1 MCKVVELYTQVFDLC
16 IFVYTNIEERGLTDM
31 TPRQKR
37 FCLEFV
43 SSGNATESARKAG
56 YSEKTAKQIG
66 QENLTKPDLKKY
78 IQELTNELE
87 SQKIATA
94 REMQEVLTA
103 IIRQE
108 AEEEVVVVEMCGD
121 GISEAVKKKKK
132 PSVKDVTKAVE
143 TLARMQGVL
152 DNKTVLNISIPVF
165 GGEDNLEE

>member
-1 MCKVVELYTQVFDLC
+1 
-16 IFVYTNIEERGLTDM
+16 M
-31 TPRQKR
+31 TARQRR

-43 SSGNATESARKAG
+43 SSGNATESAKKAG
-56 YSEKTAKQIG
+56 YSEKTAYSIG
-66 QENLTKPDLKKY
+66 QENLKKPEIKAF

-87 SQKIATA
+87 LQKIASA

-132 PSVKDVTKAVE
+132 PSVKDVNKAVE
-143 TLARMQGVL
+143 ILARMQGVL
-152 DNKTVLNISIPVF
+152 ESKTALNISIPVF

>member
-1 MCKVVELYTQVFDLC
+1 MCKVVNYIHRSKTC
-16 IFVYTNIEERGLTDM
+16 VYLFANLKERGLTVM
-31 TPRQKR
+31 TARQRR

-43 SSGNATESARKAG
+43 SSGNATESAKKAG
-56 YSEKTAKQIG
+56 YSEKTAYSIG
-66 QENLTKPDLKKY
+66 QENLKKPEIKAF

-87 SQKIATA
+87 SQKIASA

-132 PSVKDVTKAVE
+132 PSVKDVNKAVE
-143 TLARMQGVL
+143 ILARMQGVL
-152 DNKTVLNISIPVF
+152 ESKTALNISIPVF